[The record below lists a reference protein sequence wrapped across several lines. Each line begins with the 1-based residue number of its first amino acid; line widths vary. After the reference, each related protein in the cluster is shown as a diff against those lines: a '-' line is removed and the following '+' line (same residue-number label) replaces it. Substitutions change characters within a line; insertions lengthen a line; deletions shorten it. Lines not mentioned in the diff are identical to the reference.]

1 MRQIA
6 NLVKRLKF
14 SLKCFLKFPP
24 GLCTLKACYFIATG
38 QKSRALIEA
47 TFLIRNHPRNW
58 SSYLFLINEY
68 CKDSRDR
75 RSILLVC
82 DFLDSFSSANN
93 EYSDNKQYAKQI
105 INSYFLSLYD
115 SRDFADLRFIKSDKI
130 NKPMHFCLNIS
141 YIGRFS
147 NFIIQL
153 ANAISIASEYGIKEI
168 YIHKS
173 EVLSQVFAASKSIFL
188 HQLRIRLHFTSPPP
202 GLVLDSLFFH
212 VRRQNAP
219 VFSEYSVK
227 QLIEYVKPF
236 TLYAPSL
243 CPAVQAHDDLDSKT
257 LTIHIRSGDIFSATD
272 VHGDYGQPPLSYY
285 ILAIND
291 FSPEYVVLVYENE
304 RNPIIEPLQQFLRS
318 MNIGFRVQSSSLSED
333 VKILSSCTSLV
344 VSRGTFAL
352 GPMSFS
358 QSLKKIYCFSA
369 SLETDPYFTLHLSKN
384 FHNHDSTNAS
394 PAILEI
400 LDKSSNYFLSVCSS
414 NWTNSETQRHLM
426 VNYSIHNLH
435 LIERL

>member
-1 MRQIA
+1 MIPEI
-6 NLVKRLKF
+6 F
-14 SLKCFLKFPP
+14 
-24 GLCTLKACYFIATG
+24 
-38 QKSRALIEA
+38 
-47 TFLIRNHPRNW
+47 
-58 SSYLFLINEY
+58 
-68 CKDSRDR
+68 
-75 RSILLVC
+75 
-82 DFLDSFSSANN
+82 
-93 EYSDNKQYAKQI
+93 
-105 INSYFLSLYD
+105 
-115 SRDFADLRFIKSDKI
+115 DLRFIKSDKI

-243 CPAVQAHDDLDSKT
+243 CPAVQAHDDLDSK
-257 LTIHIRSGDIFSATD
+257 LLLYILGLEIYSLLLMF
-272 VHGDYGQPPLSYY
+272 GDYGQPPLSYY

-291 FSPEYVVLVYENE
+291 FSPEYVVLVYENSAIPLL
-304 RNPIIEPLQQFLRS
+304 NPC
-318 MNIGFRVQSSSLSED
+318 SSSCD
-333 VKILSSCTSLV
+333 
-344 VSRGTFAL
+344 R
-352 GPMSFS
+352 
-358 QSLKKIYCFSA
+358 
-369 SLETDPYFTLHLSKN
+369 
-384 FHNHDSTNAS
+384 
-394 PAILEI
+394 
-400 LDKSSNYFLSVCSS
+400 
-414 NWTNSETQRHLM
+414 
-426 VNYSIHNLH
+426 
-435 LIERL
+435 